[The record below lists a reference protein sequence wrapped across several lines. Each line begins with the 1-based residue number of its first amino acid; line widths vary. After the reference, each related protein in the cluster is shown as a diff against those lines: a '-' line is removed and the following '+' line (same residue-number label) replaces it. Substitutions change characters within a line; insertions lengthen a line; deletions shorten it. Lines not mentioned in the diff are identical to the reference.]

1 LARSLDR
8 DNADIVI
15 KVRPASEFGHVF
27 QNGGAQLFGMKV
39 FVVKE
44 GRIKSRTS
52 KFIPLGGTNFIEP
65 VGEQGD
71 AIGVIKRRAR
81 CWIGC

>member
-15 KVRPASEFGHVF
+15 KVRSASEFGHIF
-27 QNGGAQLFGMKV
+27 QNGGTQFFGMKV
-39 FVVKE
+39 FVAQE
-44 GRIKSRTS
+44 GRIKSGTS
-52 KFIPLGGTNFIEP
+52 KFIPFGGTNFVDS

-71 AIGVIKRRAR
+71 AIGVLK
-81 CWIGC
+81 